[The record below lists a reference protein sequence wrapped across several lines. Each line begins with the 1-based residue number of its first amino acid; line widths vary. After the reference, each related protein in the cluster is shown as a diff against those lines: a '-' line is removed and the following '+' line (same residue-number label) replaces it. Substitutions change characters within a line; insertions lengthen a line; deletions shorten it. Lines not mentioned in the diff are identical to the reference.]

1 MKDLLDPLLPLRGH
15 ALITLSKLL
24 RNRNKY
30 AANAEDKL
38 FDISEANLF
47 SGDTYLYLS
56 AINGLLALVDVH
68 HGKVLPMLCEKFAQF
83 REYGGE

>member
-1 MKDLLDPLLPLRGH
+1 MKDLLDPLLPTRGH

-24 RNRNKY
+24 RKRNKY
-30 AANAEDKL
+30 ALNDEDKL
-38 FDISEANLF
+38 FDIFEANLF

-56 AINGLLALVDVH
+56 AISGLLALVDVH
-68 HGKVLPMLCEKFAQF
+68 HDKVLPMLCKKFAQV

>member
-15 ALITLSKLL
+15 ALITLSKLV

-30 AANAEDKL
+30 AVDAEDKL
-38 FDISEANLF
+38 FDIFEANLF

-56 AINGLLALVDVH
+56 AVNGLIALVDVH
-68 HGKVLPMLCEKFAQF
+68 HGKVLPMLC
-83 REYGGE
+83 